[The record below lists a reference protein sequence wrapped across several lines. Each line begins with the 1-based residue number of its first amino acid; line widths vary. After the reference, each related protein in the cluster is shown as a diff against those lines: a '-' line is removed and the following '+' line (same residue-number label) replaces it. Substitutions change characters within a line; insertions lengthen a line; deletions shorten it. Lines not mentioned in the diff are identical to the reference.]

1 MKRVVAFLLFF
12 VSTSSLFAQ
21 TGNELD
27 GDKLSDRIYFG
38 GNLGLQF
45 GTVTNIEIAPIVGYR
60 FTDDFSAGIG
70 ITYIYFKREFDNYE
84 DFETNIYGY
93 RFFARHN
100 IQEQFYAQAEYENL
114 SLEFFNINDGSSKR
128 EWVPGAFVGG
138 GYFQPLGRNAG
149 FNISALYN
157 LLYDEDKSPYN
168 SPWVFR
174 IGFTVGF

>member
-1 MKRVVAFLLFF
+1 MKRGLVLVLL
-12 VSTSSLFAQ
+12 VLSTNFAFAQ
-21 TGNELD
+21 TGNDVE
-27 GDKLSDRIYFG
+27 GDKLSDRVYFG

-45 GTVTNIEIAPIVGYR
+45 GTVTNIEVSPLVGYR
-60 FTDDFSAGIG
+60 FTDDFSAGLG

-114 SLEFFNINDGSSKR
+114 SLEFFNALDGSSQR
-128 EWVPGAFVGG
+128 QWVPGAFVGG
-138 GYFQPLGRNAG
+138 GYFTPLGRNAG
-149 FNISALYN
+149 FNIAALYN

-174 IGFTVGF
+174 IGLTMGF